1 MRQFSIQ
8 IKNNKVWFSDSD
20 LKHLQVLRI
29 KPNQKIKCIDQYN
42 NLVTVEILH
51 LKPIKTRIINIIS
64 NSSFNYPYDITC
76 FLGIIKKHNFELA
89 VQKLNELNIKKIVP
103 VYFNYSQKNYTLN
116 FERLEKIISESKK
129 QCNRKSDL
137 IITNPIVFND
147 LINELG
153 NYENNFLAY
162 EKQKYSEWDKIKQDT
177 NRSLNKISFIVGPEG
192 GFSEKEIIELQKK
205 CLSLKLTNTI
215 LKSETAVI
223 YLASIL
229 IERFFCE
236 K

>member
-51 LKPIKTRIINIIS
+51 LNPIKTRIINIIS

>member
-1 MRQFSIQ
+1 
-8 IKNNKVWFSDSD
+8 
-20 LKHLQVLRI
+20 
-29 KPNQKIKCIDQYN
+29 
-42 NLVTVEILH
+42 
-51 LKPIKTRIINIIS
+51 
-64 NSSFNYPYDITC
+64 NYPYDITC